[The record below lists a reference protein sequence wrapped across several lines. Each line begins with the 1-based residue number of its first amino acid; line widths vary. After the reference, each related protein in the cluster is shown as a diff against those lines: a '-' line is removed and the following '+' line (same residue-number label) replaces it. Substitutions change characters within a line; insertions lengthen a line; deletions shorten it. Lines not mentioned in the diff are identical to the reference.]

1 MAVTFDAVGPAG
13 GGGAHVASG
22 ILSWSHVV
30 ATDATML
37 VVGIATNA
45 DGGTVVVTAGG
56 TTMTTNAGSN
66 LWKRHTNDGTAGFVQ
81 LYVLPSPPTGTI
93 TISCTTETST
103 VAGGSMSFKGT
114 ATDSTGY
121 GTPVSAVSAG
131 VSSLETVDI
140 TSTTTGNMIAA
151 VSGSGS
157 SEGGTVVSPSTK
169 RWSSVDDTS
178 GAAGCSGGQTAPAG
192 GTVTMAHNITADWW
206 AIIAVEIKSGSTDA
220 TVIPPA
226 RVDVLI
232 H

>member
-1 MAVTFDAVGPAG
+1 MAVTFDVVGPAG
-13 GGGAHVASG
+13 GGGAHIASG
-22 ILSWSHVV
+22 ALSWSHVV
-30 ATDATML
+30 AADATML

-45 DGGTVVVTAGG
+45 DGGTVTVTAGG
-56 TTMTTNAGSN
+56 TTMTTNAASN
-66 LWKRHTNDGTAGFVQ
+66 LWKRHTNDSTAGFVQ
-81 LYVLPSPPTGTI
+81 LFVLPSPPTGTI
-93 TISCTTETST
+93 TIACSTESSS
-103 VAGGSMSFKGT
+103 VAGGSLSFKGT

-121 GTPVSAVSAG
+121 GTPVSAVG
-131 VSSLETVDI
+131 FTNLETVDI

-157 SEGGTVVSPSTK
+157 SEGGTAVSPSTK

-178 GAAGCSGGQTAPAG
+178 GGAGCSGGQTAPAG
-192 GTVTMAHNITADWW
+192 GTVTMAHNITSDFWT
-206 AIIAVEIKSGSTDA
+206 IIAVEIKSGSTDA